1 MRFKIAKNNKD
12 ASKII
17 YRSNSLER
25 SDLGSKI
32 DAKEIWVIRI
42 WI

>member
-1 MRFKIAKNNKD
+1 MRLQIAENNKD
-12 ASKII
+12 ASQII
-17 YRSNSLER
+17 HRSNSLER

-32 DAKEIWVIRI
+32 NAKEISTIRI